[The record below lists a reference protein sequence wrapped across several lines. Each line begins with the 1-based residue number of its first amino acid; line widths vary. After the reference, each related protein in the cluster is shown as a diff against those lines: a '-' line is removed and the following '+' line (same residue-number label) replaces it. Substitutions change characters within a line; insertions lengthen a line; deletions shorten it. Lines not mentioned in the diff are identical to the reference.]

1 MPPGKEAA
9 MRRTILAVLVVATVA
24 ASAYALDWSPG
35 LDRKYTD
42 RLLTMDDTAAAHAA
56 LARWCEEVGLDEKA
70 ERHWKETVLRDADHA
85 EARAA
90 LGHVRRGEEWVKA
103 TESPG
108 LALGDDAASGAE
120 PADPAARKRQI
131 ALARRVRSLYLEQ
144 LNSIDPA
151 AWRRGRD
158 AILML
163 RDPAAAV
170 PVHEILSSGNE
181 KTRVLMCEVLGQ
193 LPGREAARRLVRIL
207 LKDPSRAVY
216 DAAVAALEMRSDGHA
231 LQPLL
236 NALDGSE
243 EPLQRAAH
251 ALGEL
256 RVRPAVPKL
265 ITRLTTREPRV
276 RTFKAPRSALGGG
289 GAGAY
294 FFSGKIH
301 TYIADVE
308 PVVAEGA
315 VGWDPIVG
323 AVPSGALIDIDNV
336 VVTVRRTVYV
346 PIRQP
351 EVRKA
356 LRKITGR
363 DFEFDQAAWH
373 RWHRRQE
380 TAAGTNE

>member
-1 MPPGKEAA
+1 MAWTGASNIWPSDQSRLSA
-9 MRRTILAVLVVATVA
+9 VA
-24 ASAYALDWSPG
+24 APDP
-35 LDRKYTD
+35 
-42 RLLTMDDTAAAHAA
+42 TA
-56 LARWCEEVGLDEKA
+56 REG
-70 ERHWKETVLRDADHA
+70 R
-85 EARAA
+85 
-90 LGHVRRGEEWVKA
+90 
-103 TESPG
+103 
-108 LALGDDAASGAE
+108 
-120 PADPAARKRQI
+120 I
-131 ALARRVRSLYLEQ
+131 ALARRVRSIYLDH
-144 LNSIDPA
+144 LNAIDPA
-151 AWRRGRD
+151 AWQKGRD
-158 AILML
+158 AILL
-163 RDPAAAV
+163 VRDAAAAA

-193 LPGREAARRLVRIL
+193 LPGREAARRLVRVL

-216 DAAVAALEMRSDGHA
+216 DAAVAALERRSDAHA

-308 PVVAEGA
+308 PVVADGA
-315 VGWDPIVG
+315 VGWDPVVG

-363 DFEFDQAAWH
+363 DFEFDEAAWR
-373 RWHRRQE
+373 RWHRQ
-380 TAAGTNE
+380 AQADAGTNE